1 MGDQELLAKRRRQ
14 LRYRANHRGIKEM
27 DIILGRYGDDYL
39 EQMQGEELD
48 QFENLMEEN
57 DRDLLQW
64 FTAEKQPP
72 EEFAIACLT
81 RYSLM
86 PIRISKADIR
96 EINHGGYEV
105 GAIARAV

>member
-64 FTAEKQPP
+64 FTAEKSPP
-72 EEFAIACLT
+72 EEFANSLFDKILAHANSNIKSG
-81 RYSLM
+81 YSG
-86 PIRISKADIR
+86 D
-96 EINHGGYEV
+96 
-105 GAIARAV
+105 